1 MYNNLIE
8 AKDIFRKFGARTIIS
23 NLSFTLKENEI
34 VAIVGPSGSGK
45 STLLNILGLL
55 DTKFEGELVILN
67 EKIKKE
73 KDYSYMRKDSIG
85 FIFQS

>member
-34 VAIVGPSGSGK
+34 V
-45 STLLNILGLL
+45 
-55 DTKFEGELVILN
+55 
-67 EKIKKE
+67 EKN
-73 KDYSYMRKDSIG
+73 G
-85 FIFQS
+85 